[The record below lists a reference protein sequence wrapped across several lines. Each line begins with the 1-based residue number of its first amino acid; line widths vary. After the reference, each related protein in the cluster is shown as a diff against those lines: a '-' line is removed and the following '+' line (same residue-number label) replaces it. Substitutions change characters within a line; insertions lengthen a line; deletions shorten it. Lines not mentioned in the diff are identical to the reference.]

1 MKRYHVF
8 RLVEDRRPKP
18 TPILSSNDAMAKAI
32 LELKRDMEET
42 ITGNSSRRPVA
53 WIAEDLG
60 RHDRQNLQLFG
71 VGNEDLK
78 AFGCSMVPVV
88 FFDRGGD
95 VAIQVLPQVSHPA
108 IEYASA
114 NAARGVA
121 FGFDYI
127 DLKGNYRAADGAI
140 IFNGPTNGELKM
152 RDDGT
157 MAFSG

>member
-8 RLVEDRRPKP
+8 RLVEDKLAKPKP
-18 TPILSSNDAMAKAI
+18 KPAPVLSSDQAMAKAI
-32 LELKRDMEET
+32 RELKRDMEQT
-42 ITGNSSRRPVA
+42 IMGGHP
-53 WIAEDLG
+53 
-60 RHDRQNLQLFG
+60 NLQIKWAAESVGLFDRTTLRTYG
-71 VGNEDLK
+71 PSLGTSGL
-78 AFGCSMVPVV
+78 V
-88 FFDRGGD
+88 FFDRGGE
-95 VAIQVLPQVSHPA
+95 VAVQILPQVMHPSL
-108 IEYASA
+108 EYE
-114 NAARGVA
+114 AAEESDGVA